1 MRIPFEFEY
10 KRALSA
16 NQFLHTDDIF
26 FIRTDKLKMTNY
38 MGNWPKYKFIMDIV
52 KYFKTGNPEIN
63 YFSMLYI

>member
-10 KRALSA
+10 KRAQSA

-38 MGNWPKYKFIMDIV
+38 MGNGHKYK
-52 KYFKTGNPEIN
+52 
-63 YFSMLYI
+63 L